1 MSQIQLLTSN
11 ANKLAEFQAILP
23 EIEQLDIDLPEIQS
37 LDPKTV
43 IEAKLQAARAHHTG
57 SFLVED
63 TSLATQAMNGL
74 PGPLVKWFLNAVG
87 IRGVYQMT
95 ASFGS
100 FEAEAVTMLGY
111 MDPGGEIH
119 YFEGRIQ
126 GRIVEPRG
134 ESGFGW
140 DPIFQPDGYEKTFA
154 EMNKTEKNE
163 VSMRRLAIEALK
175 TYLKKKL

>member
-1 MSQIQLLTSN
+1 MSQLQLLTSS

-37 LDPKTV
+37 LDPKEV
-43 IEAKLQAARAHHTG
+43 IEAKLQGASAHHAG
-57 SFLVED
+57 PFLVED
-63 TSLATQAMNGL
+63 VSLTIHSLQGL
-74 PGPLVKWFLNAVG
+74 PGPLIKWFMKTVG
-87 IRGVYQMT
+87 NYGIYQMT
-95 ASFGS
+95 ASFGK

-111 MDPGGEIH
+111 MDLGGDIH
-119 YFEGRIQ
+119 YFEGRIP

-140 DPIFQPDGYEKTFA
+140 DPIFEPQGHTRTFA

-163 VSMRRLAIEALK
+163 VSMRRLAIEAFK
-175 TYLKKKL
+175 TYLERG